1 MKSAPQCGS
10 GKSCSPTVRP
20 TRCYAS
26 TNRRSRQ
33 ATYPAVCSKRA
44 TLLGNLIARN
54 RKPQCGRNFTRHWML
69 SGHVR
74 AWGRYHSRIIGSMDG
89 EYGPLGR
96 RHSGKGRAVPERP
109 PVDPSPFL
117 FRCAQPILRRI
128 DHATRRWEGMAP
140 RVLMGRAKRNA
151 LRNPIDSQ
159 STCVRRAE
167 SRPSDRVRTA
177 LADERP

>member
-44 TLLGNLIARN
+44 TLLGNVIARN
-54 RKPQCGRNFTRHWML
+54 RKPQCGRNFTVHWML

-128 DHATRRWEGMAP
+128 DHATRRWEGMAACPDGSSEGKCVEKSHRFTKYVRPP
-140 RVLMGRAKRNA
+140 RGVE
-151 LRNPIDSQ
+151 
-159 STCVRRAE
+159 AE
-167 SRPSDRVRTA
+167 RPSSDGTC
-177 LADERP
+177 